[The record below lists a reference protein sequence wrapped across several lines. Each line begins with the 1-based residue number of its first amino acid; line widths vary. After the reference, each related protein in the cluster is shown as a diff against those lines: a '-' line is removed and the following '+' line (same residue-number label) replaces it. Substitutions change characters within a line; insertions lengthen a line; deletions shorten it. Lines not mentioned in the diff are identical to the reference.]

1 MGLGNEQAAIIKSL
15 AEKYND
21 MEYFRGDPIIFPRRF
36 AALAQNGEA
45 VLQDI
50 EISGIL
56 SAHLAWGKRELII
69 RDGNRLFEEMEWM
82 PFRYVMNGNYRN
94 DNTSLH
100 RTIKWYEMGKIFSNL
115 REFYSEHKS
124 MEQLSAEKIRTEI
137 FGQKTDKRAANKKI
151 HMFLRWM
158 IRDDGIVDI
167 GIWKNRNPADL
178 IMPLDV
184 HVHRNALDLGITS
197 RRSADLITAIE
208 ITEYLKNIFPDDPCK
223 GDFALFAYTAFMK
236 SKID

>member
-1 MGLGNEQAAIIKSL
+1 
-15 AEKYND
+15 
-21 MEYFRGDPIIFPRRF
+21 MEYFQGDPIIFPRHF
-36 AALAQNGEA
+36 TALVQNGEA
-45 VLQDI
+45 TLQDI

-69 RDGNRLFEEMEWM
+69 RDGKRLFGEMKWE
-82 PFRYVMNGNYRN
+82 PFRYVMAGNYRN
-94 DNTSLH
+94 DNISLH
-100 RTIKWYEMGKIFSNL
+100 RTIKWCEMAKIFSNL
-115 REFYSEHKS
+115 REFYSKYES
-124 MEQLSAEKIRTEI
+124 MEQLSADEIRTMI
-137 FGQKTDKRAANKKI
+137 FGQKADKKAANKKI

-167 GIWKNRNPADL
+167 GIWKKRDPAEL

-184 HVHRNALDLGITS
+184 HVHRNALELEITS
-197 RRSADLITAIE
+197 RRSADMITAME
-208 ITEYLKNIFPDDPCK
+208 ITEYLKSIFPNDPCK